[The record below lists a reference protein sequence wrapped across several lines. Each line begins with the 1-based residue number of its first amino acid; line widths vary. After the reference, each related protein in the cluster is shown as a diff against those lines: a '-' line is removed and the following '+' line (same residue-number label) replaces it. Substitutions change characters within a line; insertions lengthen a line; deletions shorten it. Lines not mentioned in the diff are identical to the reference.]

1 MGFTN
6 LWPLFLL
13 ITIPLLILLYILK
26 RNYKEEVISST
37 ILWNEVYKNTKANT
51 PWEKLRKN
59 IMLLLQIIILL
70 LIIFSL
76 MKPFLNFGGRS
87 YKNVII
93 VLDTTASMGAEYGSI
108 TRLEQ
113 GKSLAKEF
121 IKNTKED
128 TNTYIINFDG
138 NSNLLQNGDFDKNI
152 SNEVIDNISQSKS
165 TGDIKDSL
173 SFVKAI
179 GEGIEEDYE
188 VVVFTDQEISLGDI
202 NGKVVLLA
210 NAGVNASI
218 DNIAHK
224 TLEDKVRVIAT
235 VTNRGKGVY
244 EGDFTL
250 YSENKILAVE
260 ALSLQEGENKTLTFD
275 FNKIEGEVIKGELS
289 RKDMILDD
297 NTFNH
302 VIGNKKVNKVLI
314 VTEQNLF
321 LEKAFS
327 ILENTEIYKTDSL
340 DNLTNIDKYDL
351 YVFDNVTPNIMP
363 SSGSIL
369 FINPSSNEFFDVVKG
384 GELGEAKGVSS
395 ELSNY
400 LSEMTFTVAKYNEI
414 SIPYYGRS
422 FLNIDE
428 SSIGFKGEVD
438 GRKIAAL
445 SFDLHDSDF
454 ALKKEF
460 PILMYELG
468 GELISNGFVYK
479 SNFKTS
485 DKVNVNGINLDS
497 IMSLTY
503 PSGKS
508 VELKSGDEV
517 KTTEIGVYKVEELEE
532 KELFSVNYPSEKE
545 SNTNMDNLS
554 QIENKGDISSDL
566 IRGLNISP
574 LLIILSIL
582 FVAFEWIMY
591 KRGN

>member
-59 IMLLLQIIILL
+59 IMLLLQIIVLL

-188 VVVFTDQEISLGDI
+188 VVVFTDQEISLGDV

-369 FINPSSNEFFDVVKG
+369 FINPSSNEFFDVAKG

-574 LLIILSIL
+574 LLIILAVL

>member
-13 ITIPLLILLYILK
+13 VTIPLLILLYILK

-37 ILWNEVYKNTKANT
+37 ILWSEVYKNTKANT
-51 PWEKLRKN
+51 PWEKLKKN
-59 IMLLLQIIILL
+59 IMLLLQIIVLL

-87 YKNVII
+87 YKNIII
-93 VLDTTASMGAEYGSI
+93 VLDTTASMGAEYGSS
-108 TRLEQ
+108 TRLEE
-113 GKSLAKEF
+113 GKTLAKEF

-138 NSNLLQNGDFDKNI
+138 NSNLLQNGDFDKNV
-152 SNEVIDNISQSKS
+152 SNEVIDNISQSNN
-165 TGDIKDSL
+165 TGDISEAI
-173 SFVKAI
+173 SFIKAI
-179 GEGIEEDYE
+179 GEGIEENYE
-188 VVVFTDQEISLGDI
+188 VVVFTDNEVSLGDV
-202 NGKVVLLA
+202 NGKVILLS

-224 TLEDKVRVIAT
+224 NLEDKVRLIAT
-235 VTNRGKGVY
+235 VTNRGKGTY

-250 YSENKILAVE
+250 YDGNKILAVE
-260 ALSLQEGENKTLTFD
+260 ALNLQEGENKTLTFD
-275 FNKIEGEVIKGELS
+275 FEKIEGEVIKGELS
-289 RKDMILDD
+289 RRDMISAD

-302 VIGNKKVNKVLI
+302 VIGNKKINKILI

-327 ILENTEIYKTDSL
+327 LIENTEIYKTDSL
-340 DNLTNIDKYDL
+340 DNLTSSDKYDL
-351 YVFDNVTPNIMP
+351 YVFDNVTPNIIP
-363 SSGSIL
+363 SNGSIL
-369 FINPSSNEFFDVVKG
+369 LINPSSNELFDIVKG
-384 GELGEAKGVSS
+384 GEGGEAKAVSS
-395 ELSNY
+395 EVSNY

-414 SIPYYGRS
+414 SVPYYGRS
-422 FLNIDE
+422 FLNVDE
-428 SSIGFKGEVD
+428 SSIGFKGELD

-468 GELISNGFVYK
+468 GELITNGFVYK
-479 SNFKTS
+479 SDFKVS
-485 DKVNVNGINLDS
+485 EKINVKGIELDS
-497 IMSLTY
+497 TINLTY
-503 PSGKS
+503 PSGENI
-508 VELKSGDEV
+508 ELKSGDEV
-517 KTTEIGVYKVEELEE
+517 KTNELGVYKVEEAEE
-532 KELFSVNYPSEKE
+532 KELFAVNYPTEKE
-545 SNTNMDNLS
+545 SNTNIDNLS
-554 QIENKGDISSDL
+554 QIENKSNISSDL

-574 LLIILSIL
+574 LLIILAIL